1 MSESNVLIPTVA
13 QVEER
18 MQKYSTSKVM
28 DIVSRAAD
36 ALRKTERLP
45 VSVRI
50 EKMYLYPEER
60 VTVIE
65 MFREQGWACS
75 INCYSDRMRGGNS
88 VTVTIAK
95 LGDYNGRIL

>member
-18 MQKYSTSKVM
+18 MQKYTTSKVM
-28 DIVSRAAD
+28 DVVSRAAD
-36 ALRKTERLP
+36 ALRNAERIP

-50 EKMYLYPEER
+50 EKVYLYPEER
-60 VTVIE
+60 ATIIE
-65 MFREQGWACS
+65 MFKEQGWACS
-75 INCYSDRMRGGNS
+75 INCYSDRMRDGNS

-95 LGDYNGRIL
+95 AGRL

>member
-18 MQKYSTSKVM
+18 MQKYTTSKVM
-28 DIVSRAAD
+28 DVVSRAAD
-36 ALRKTERLP
+36 ALRNAERIP

-50 EKMYLYPEER
+50 EKVYLYPEER
-60 VTVIE
+60 ATIIE

-75 INCYSDRMRGGNS
+75 INCYSDRMRDGNS
-88 VTVTIAK
+88 VVLLIGKAGG
-95 LGDYNGRIL
+95 L